1 MITPK
6 NWQEFQHYKDRKP
19 AWIKLH
25 RSLLDDYEFSR
36 LPVASRALAPLLWL
50 LASEYED
57 GIIPCTE
64 EELAFRFRMPL
75 KELKV
80 ALSPLIECGF
90 FCGASSPLADCK
102 QDASLEKE
110 REAQVKKEKNLVD
123 LEFEKF
129 KQAYPKRKGSQGWP
143 MAQKH
148 FEKADCP
155 AADLIAAASRFAET
169 IPKDSRETS
178 YVPMAETWMRKKCW
192 REFLP
197 TPEDKKRAEE
207 RERFLES
214 RGYGL
219 KNGENQT
226 GA

>member
-57 GIIPCTE
+57 GKITCNE
-64 EELAFRFRMPL
+64 DALAFRLRMSL
-75 KELKV
+75 KELRV
-80 ALSPLIECGF
+80 ALNPLIENGF
-90 FCGASSPLADCK
+90 FMSDSTPLADCK

-110 REAQVKKEKNLVD
+110 RETQVKTEKNLVD

-129 KQAYPKRKGSQGWP
+129 KRAYPKRSGSQGWP
-143 MAQKH
+143 TAKRFFDIAVRSGCPPADIIAASQK
-148 FEKADCP
+148 FEKSFTRDR
-155 AADLIAAASRFAET
+155 IGTEF
-169 IPKDSRETS
+169 
-178 YVPMAETWMRKKCW
+178 VPMAETWMRKGNW
-192 REFLP
+192 REFIP
-197 TPEDKKRAEE
+197 TEDDKRRAEATE
-207 RERFLES
+207 KFLAE
-214 RGYGL
+214 RGYGI
-219 KNGENQT
+219 KDGENQ
-226 GA
+226 